1 MTAAERRKND
11 EYRRAGR
18 ARPFFF
24 RCRLPS
30 LCGVNQIDTEASV
43 TLPLPF
49 TRWFAEKGWW
59 PRAHQLELLRRAEA
73 GDSTLLI
80 APTGAGKTLAGFL
93 PSLTDLTRRGKIPPG
108 SAFTGI
114 HTLYVS
120 PLKALAVDIERNLM
134 KPVEEMGLPVTIENR
149 TGDTPV
155 AKRQRQ
161 KLNPPDILLTTP
173 EQVAL
178 LLANKEAERF
188 FKDLKY
194 VILDELHS
202 LVTSKRGHMLSL
214 GLARLRRLA
223 PKLQTIGLSATV
235 AEPMELQRWLV
246 AQQPDEDRHA
256 GLVLVEGGAK
266 PDISILK
273 TEERIPW
280 AGHSA
285 KYAIPDVYKQLL
297 DHQTTLLFV
306 NTRSQ
311 AEMLFQ
317 ELWTINEDN
326 LPIALHHG
334 SLDVGQRRKVEAAM
348 AANRLRAVV
357 ATSTLDL
364 GIDWG
369 DVDLVIHVG
378 APKGASRLAQRI
390 GRANHRM
397 DEPSKAILVP
407 ANRFEVMECQAAL
420 DANYIGAQ
428 DTPPVGAGALDVLAQ
443 HVLGMACT
451 EPFDILELY
460 DEVISAS
467 PYADLSWET
476 FERIVD
482 FVATGGY
489 ALRTYERY
497 ARIRR
502 TPEGRWRV
510 SNPQVAQQYRLN
522 LGTIVESPMLNLKMV
537 KRGQGGRV
545 GRGGATLG
553 KVEEYFLEQLAPG
566 DTFIFAGKVLRFE
579 GIRENEALASQAFSL
594 DPRIPSYAGGKFPL
608 STYLADQVRGMLA
621 DPGRWRKLP
630 DQVRD
635 WLEIQ
640 KDKSMLPKRDEL
652 LVETFPR
659 GSRAYM
665 VAYPFEGRLAH
676 QTLGMLLTRRLERMG
691 AKPLG
696 FVATDYSLGIWG
708 LEDMGLMIA
717 NGRLSLAELF
727 DEDMLGDDLEAWLA
741 ESFLL
746 KRTFRNC
753 AVIAG
758 LIERRHPGKEKTG
771 RQVTVSADLI
781 YDVLRNHE
789 PDHILLQATRQDAAS
804 GLLDISRL
812 GDMLTRIKGHI
823 THRALDHI
831 SPLAVPVMLEIG
843 KEAVPGEAQDALLAE
858 AADDLI
864 AEAMA

>member
-1 MTAAERRKND
+1 MDHVDAET
-11 EYRRAGR
+11 
-18 ARPFFF
+18 
-24 RCRLPS
+24 S
-30 LCGVNQIDTEASV
+30 I
-43 TLPLPF
+43 TLPAPF
-49 TRWFAEKGWW
+49 IRWFAEKGWR
-59 PRAHQLELLRRAEA
+59 PRAHQLELLARAEA
-73 GDSTLLI
+73 GESTLLI

-93 PSLTDLTRRGKIPPG
+93 PALTDLTRRGKIPPG

-120 PLKALAVDIERNLM
+120 PLKALAVDIERNLT

-149 TGDTPV
+149 TGDTPN

-178 LLANKEAERF
+178 LLANGEAERF
-188 FKDLKY
+188 FKDLRY
-194 VILDELHS
+194 VVLDELHS

-214 GLARLRRLA
+214 GIARLRRLA
-223 PKLQTIGLSATV
+223 PNLQTIGLSATV
-235 AEPMELQRWLV
+235 AEPMDLQKWLV
-246 AQQPDEDRHA
+246 AQEEGREHHA
-256 GLVLVEGGAK
+256 GLVTVEGGAK
-266 PDISILK
+266 PEISILK

-280 AGHSA
+280 SGHSA
-285 KYAIPDVYKQLL
+285 KYAIPDVYKELL

-334 SLDVGQRRKVEAAM
+334 SLDVSQRRKVEAAM
-348 AANRLRAVV
+348 AANKLRAVV

-428 DTPPVGAGALDVLAQ
+428 DTPPVGQGALDVLAQ
-443 HVLGMACT
+443 HVLGMACAA
-451 EPFDILELY
+451 PFNMLQLY
-460 DEVISAS
+460 DEIVSAS
-467 PYADLSWET
+467 PYASLSWET

-502 TPEGRWRV
+502 NKDGLWRV

-537 KRGQGGRV
+537 KRGEGGRI
-545 GRGGATLG
+545 GRGGAVLG
-553 KVEEYFLEQLAPG
+553 KMEEYFFEQLSPG
-566 DTFIFAGKVLRFE
+566 DTFIFSGKVLRFE

-594 DPRIPSYAGGKFPL
+594 DPKIPSYAGGKFPL
-608 STYLADQVRGMLA
+608 STYLADQVRSMIA
-621 DPGRWRKLP
+621 DPDRWDDLP

-635 WLEIQ
+635 WLSIQ

-652 LVETFPR
+652 LIETFPR
-659 GSRAYM
+659 GSRCYM

-676 QTLGMLLTRRLERMG
+676 QTLGMLLTRRLERAG

-696 FVATDYSLGIWG
+696 FVCTDYSLGIWG
-708 LEDMGLMIA
+708 LEDMGQMIA
-717 NGRLSLAELF
+717 SGRLSLADLF
-727 DEDMLGDDLEAWLA
+727 DEDMLGDDLEAWLD

-781 YDVLRNHE
+781 YDVLRSHE
-789 PDHILLQATRQDAAS
+789 PDHILLQATRQDAGT

-812 GDMLTRIKGHI
+812 GDMLRRIKGHI

-843 KEAVPGEAQDALLAE
+843 KEAVPGEAHDALLAE

-864 AEAMA
+864 AEAMS

>member
-1 MTAAERRKND
+1 
-11 EYRRAGR
+11 
-18 ARPFFF
+18 
-24 RCRLPS
+24 
-30 LCGVNQIDTEASV
+30 
-43 TLPLPF
+43 
-49 TRWFAEKGWW
+49 
-59 PRAHQLELLRRAEA
+59 LLARAEA
-73 GDSTLLI
+73 GESTLLI

-93 PSLTDLTRRGKIPPG
+93 PSLTDLTRRGKVPPG

-120 PLKALAVDIERNLM
+120 PLKALAVDIERNLT
-134 KPVEEMGLPVTIENR
+134 KPVTEMGLPVTVESR
-149 TGDTPV
+149 TGDTPN

-161 KLNPPDILLTTP
+161 KLSPPDILLTTP

-188 FKDLKY
+188 FKNLRY
-194 VILDELHS
+194 IVLDELHS
-202 LVTSKRGHMLSL
+202 LVSSKRGHMLSL

-223 PKLQTIGLSATV
+223 PHLQTIGLSATV
-235 AEPMELQRWLV
+235 AEPMELQKWLV
-246 AQQPDEDRHA
+246 AQSADSDAHA
-256 GLVLVEGGAK
+256 GLVTVEGGAK
-266 PDISILK
+266 PEIAILQ
-273 TEERIPW
+273 TEKHIPW

-285 KYAIPDVYKQLL
+285 RYAIADIYKQLL
-297 DHQTTLLFV
+297 VHRTTLLFV

-317 ELWTINEDN
+317 ELWNVNDDN

-348 AANRLRAVV
+348 SANKLRAVV

-369 DVDLVIHVG
+369 DVDLVVHVG

-428 DTPPVGAGALDVLAQ
+428 DTPPVGAGTFDVLAQ
-443 HVLGMACT
+443 HVLGMACA
-451 EPFDILELY
+451 EPFDPLQLY
-460 DEVISAS
+460 DEIVSAS

-476 FERIVD
+476 FERTVD

-497 ARIRR
+497 ARIRK
-502 TPEGRWRV
+502 TAEGRWRV
-510 SNPQVAQQYRLN
+510 SNPAVAQQYRLN
-522 LGTIVESPMLNLKMV
+522 LGTIVEAPMLNIRMV
-537 KRGQGGRV
+537 KRRPGGRI
-545 GRGGATLG
+545 GRGGAALG
-553 KVEEYFLEQLAPG
+553 KVEEYFTEQLSPG
-566 DTFIFAGKVLRFE
+566 DTFIFSGKVLRFE
-579 GIRENEALASQAFSL
+579 GIRENECLASQAYSN
-594 DPRIPSYAGGKFPL
+594 DPKIPSYAGGKFPL
-608 STYLADQVRGMLA
+608 STYLADQVRSMLA
-621 DPGRWRKLP
+621 DPDRWHRLP
-630 DQVRD
+630 NQVRD
-635 WLEIQ
+635 WLELQ
-640 KDKSMLPKRDEL
+640 KEKSMVPRRDEL
-652 LVETFPR
+652 LIETFPR
-659 GSRAYM
+659 ASKAYM
-665 VAYPFEGRLAH
+665 VVYPFEGRLAH
-676 QTLGMLLTRRLERMG
+676 QTLGMLLTRRLERVG

-708 LEDMGLMIA
+708 LEDMGLMIE
-717 NGRLSLAELF
+717 NGRLSLSDLF
-727 DEDMLGDDLEAWLA
+727 DEDMLGDDLEAWLG

-758 LIERRHPGKEKTG
+758 LIERRHPGKEKSG

-781 YDVLRNHE
+781 YDVLRSHE

-804 GLLDISRL
+804 GLLDIGRL
-812 GDMLTRIKGHI
+812 GDMLRRIKGHI
-823 THRALDHI
+823 THRPLGHI

-843 KEAVPGEAQDALLAE
+843 REAVPGEAHDTLLAE

-864 AEAMA
+864 REALS

>member
-1 MTAAERRKND
+1 MDHVDAET
-11 EYRRAGR
+11 
-18 ARPFFF
+18 
-24 RCRLPS
+24 S
-30 LCGVNQIDTEASV
+30 I
-43 TLPLPF
+43 TLPAPF
-49 TRWFAEKGWW
+49 IRWFAEKGWR
-59 PRAHQLELLRRAEA
+59 PRAHQLELLARAEA
-73 GDSTLLI
+73 GESTLLI

-93 PSLTDLTRRGKIPPG
+93 PALTDLTRRGKIPPG

-120 PLKALAVDIERNLM
+120 PLKALAVDIERNLT

-149 TGDTPV
+149 TGDTPN

-178 LLANKEAERF
+178 LLANGEAERF

-194 VILDELHS
+194 VVLDELHS

-214 GLARLRRLA
+214 GIARLRRLA

-235 AEPMELQRWLV
+235 ADPMDLQKWLV
-246 AQQPDEDRHA
+246 AQQEGEERHA
-256 GLVLVEGGAK
+256 GLVTVEGGAK
-266 PDISILK
+266 PEISILR

-280 AGHSA
+280 SGHSA
-285 KYAIPDVYKQLL
+285 KYAIPDVYRQLL

-334 SLDVGQRRKVEAAM
+334 SLDVSQRRKVEAAM
-348 AANRLRAVV
+348 AANKLRAVV

-428 DTPPVGAGALDVLAQ
+428 DTPPVGQGALDVLAQ
-443 HVLGMACT
+443 HVLGMACAA
-451 EPFDILELY
+451 PFDMLQLY
-460 DEVISAS
+460 DEIVSAS
-467 PYADLSWET
+467 PYASLSWET

-502 TPEGRWRV
+502 NKDGLWRV

-537 KRGQGGRV
+537 KRGEGGRI
-545 GRGGATLG
+545 GRGGAVLG
-553 KVEEYFLEQLAPG
+553 KMEEYFFEQLSPG
-566 DTFIFAGKVLRFE
+566 DTFIFSGKVLRFE

-594 DPRIPSYAGGKFPL
+594 DPKIPSYAGGKFPL
-608 STYLADQVRGMLA
+608 STYLADQVRSMIA
-621 DPGRWRKLP
+621 DPGRWDDLP

-635 WLEIQ
+635 WLSIQ

-652 LVETFPR
+652 LIETFPR
-659 GSRAYM
+659 GSRCYM

-676 QTLGMLLTRRLERMG
+676 QTLGMLLTRRLERAG

-696 FVATDYSLGIWG
+696 FVCTDYSLGIWG
-708 LEDMGLMIA
+708 LEDLGEMIRS
-717 NGRLSLAELF
+717 GRLSLADLF
-727 DEDMLGDDLEAWLA
+727 DEDMLGDDLEAWLD

-758 LIERRHPGKEKTG
+758 LIERRHPGKEKSG

-781 YDVLRNHE
+781 YDVLRSHE
-789 PDHILLQATRQDAAS
+789 PDHILLQATRQDAGT

-812 GDMLTRIKGHI
+812 GDMLRRIKGHI

-843 KEAVPGEAQDALLAE
+843 KEAVPGEAHDALLAE

-864 AEAMA
+864 AEAMS